1 MFDNRARAT
10 QVAFGTRRGQEV
22 LARLD
27 IPRGRLRAYAVFA
40 HCLGPDGDPSAEA
53 FVAGLLE
60 YGIGVLSFEL
70 TAPQAP
76 PDAEGEARAAPTAE
90 EGEPPLALDTQD
102 IVDAASVLRVSHGA
116 PELLVGHSLAGA
128 AVLRAALDLHEV
140 RAVATIAAPSDATHM
155 LHLLEDDDTTIEARG
170 EARLWVV
177 DRFAR
182 LRAPFLD
189 ELEETEMRNA
199 LLALKRPLLVLHS
212 PLDNVV
218 GIDNARRIYDA
229 ARHPKSFVSLP
240 GADHAFTRPEQAHV
254 AGELVGAWA
263 ATVLPPEPPPPD
275 EWREDGVAYAR
286 TTASTTRTE
295 ASAGGFPLV
304 IDESEAA
311 GGEDAGPD
319 PFDLLCAALA
329 GSTSLAVRAR
339 AQEEGWP
346 LEEVTTRVTHE
357 RDGAVGPEA
366 AARFAVEVRLV
377 GAGLSEAQRARLL
390 EAAERCPVRASLG
403 RAAVIEAR
411 LV

>member
-229 ARHPKSFVSLP
+229 AR
-240 GADHAFTRPEQAHV
+240 
-254 AGELVGAWA
+254 
-263 ATVLPPEPPPPD
+263 
-275 EWREDGVAYAR
+275 
-286 TTASTTRTE
+286 
-295 ASAGGFPLV
+295 
-304 IDESEAA
+304 
-311 GGEDAGPD
+311 
-319 PFDLLCAALA
+319 
-329 GSTSLAVRAR
+329 
-339 AQEEGWP
+339 
-346 LEEVTTRVTHE
+346 
-357 RDGAVGPEA
+357 
-366 AARFAVEVRLV
+366 
-377 GAGLSEAQRARLL
+377 
-390 EAAERCPVRASLG
+390 
-403 RAAVIEAR
+403 
-411 LV
+411 